1 MTNNEKIVEAKRL
14 FNKIISE
21 HPDFNEAKVID
32 YVAAVMGTS
41 TDNVSSWIVGE

>member
-1 MTNNEKIVEAKRL
+1 MNKKITEAKRL
-14 FNKIISE
+14 FEKISTE

-41 TDNVSSWIVGE
+41 LDNVNFWIVGE